1 MNNFKTVLSF
11 CSEKRIVDI
20 YTKKLDEIQ
29 AKQSTKK
36 IISGL
41 VFGISFLILFVVY
54 GLIFYLAAVFIRRN
68 DLEITNAFSA
78 VFLVLF
84 SGIIAGNNAKN
95 IPDLGRLK
103 VIADK
108 LFEMMDL
115 KD

>member
-1 MNNFKTVLSF
+1 MSKLDDIQ
-11 CSEKRIVDI
+11 EKQFN
-20 YTKKLDEIQ
+20 KKLIS
-29 AKQSTKK
+29 A
-36 IISGL
+36 II
-41 VFGISFLILFVVY
+41 FGVSFLILFVVY
-54 GLIFYLAAVFIRRN
+54 GLIFYLAAVFIRSN

-84 SGIIAGNNAKN
+84 SGMIAGNNAKN

-103 VIADK
+103 MIADK

>member
-1 MNNFKTVLSF
+1 MIDKYMRKLDDIQ
-11 CSEKRIVDI
+11 EKQF
-20 YTKKLDEIQ
+20 TKKL
-29 AKQSTKK
+29 
-36 IISGL
+36 ISGL
-41 VFGISFLILFVVY
+41 VFGVSFLILFVVY
-54 GLIFYLAAVFIRRN
+54 GLIFYLAAVFIRN
-68 DLEITNAFSA
+68 NNLEITNAFSA

-103 VIADK
+103 VVADK